1 MKRSNSNN
9 ANNSNI
15 TNNTNNEVSQQKRN
29 QKSISLTK
37 DHNKFNKSLNENNY
51 NTLFTFDQKNKEKE
65 NNNLF
70 SELSDYEIE
79 STSKNITESQRNTT
93 KNTKPN
99 TYTEQ
104 LESKIQEQAKRLSD
118 LTKYKIL
125 CEKKIK
131 ELNPNEKIPISE
143 ESIKTQSKKNY
154 NEDNESYNDNINN
167 KYDILY
173 NKYQKLK
180 KSYNELSRYNSN
192 RSSSTNESNFNIEK
206 YKKLKEKYKKLKN
219 ENTKLIDLLQQETIT
234 TEEQKN
240 IISLLQQT
248 IDNEII
254 KNGTINKYITSN
266 NLIDFAKLKS
276 EAEEYR
282 KELVLSQALV
292 NSLKSEIEQYNKERE
307 NESINHKKKYS
318 INLLSSNDT
327 YDNNSIDD
335 NNLLYA
341 NNKNDSLIDTINS
354 QKNVISELLKKNS
367 QLEKIVNDAS
377 YKLNEGINI
386 NNDAKDRMKSIE
398 LEIENKR
405 NEISKYEE
413 KFTYFNEYISAIKS
427 SFCQL
432 QIFLKDYVKILNKMA
447 KEDLNSHLT
456 KNFSDNVFLLK
467 NNINQILKIEKYDLD
482 TENDLNIINCA
493 INTLTIVNDE
503 FINIYEKIFESD
515 EESHEKL
522 KNLQNEIESTN
533 HNLESQKENIDF
545 ISHQLN
551 EKLKEN
557 LNIKQSNE
565 NLNER
570 NINLNFEISKLKK
583 DINLINSDKN
593 RLLDMIQIICK
604 ITNITDMKVS
614 ELIREGISL
623 IESIGKL
630 REEKNG
636 IVKKLNR
643 LNSGD
648 QTNIMLKNNDNELNQ
663 IIHNEQNNL
672 NELIN
677 EIERKIKENEIKF
690 DELKKELNCLY
701 NMYNSYGDNKCLNNT
716 ALKTYNNYNPL
727 LDNIKKSRPENLKG
741 INSKYSNKL
750 SFSNSDIYNFTYG
763 KLANNLEEEYK
774 KYIGLHS
781 NYNNNNNYQN
791 NGLNYYYGKNK
802 MTYQV
807 IQTTPH

>member
-354 QKNVISELLKKNS
+354 QKKVISELLKKNS

-398 LEIENKR
+398 LEIENKK

-427 SFCQL
+427 SLCQL

-522 KNLQNEIESTN
+522 KNLQNEIDSTN

-565 NLNER
+565 SLNER
-570 NINLNFEISKLKK
+570 NMNLNFEISKLKK

-604 ITNITDMKVS
+604 INNITDMKVS
-614 ELIREGISL
+614 ELISQGISL
-623 IESIGKL
+623 IENIGKL
-630 REEKNG
+630 REEKNN
-636 IVKKLNR
+636 IDKKLKSIN
-643 LNSGD
+643 
-648 QTNIMLKNNDNELNQ
+648 QTKIVSNNNDNEIILNE
-663 IIHNEQNNL
+663 HNNL
-672 NELIN
+672 NQLIN

-690 DELKKELNCLY
+690 DELKKELNYLY
-701 NMYNSYGDNKCLNNT
+701 NMYNSYSEKKCLYNT
-716 ALKTYNNYNPL
+716 PLNTYNTNNPNL
-727 LDNIKKSRPENLKG
+727 YIVKKSRPDNLNG
-741 INSKYSNKL
+741 INSNFTNLTTSI
-750 SFSNSDIYNFTYG
+750 SNSNNYNFTYG
-763 KLANNLEEEYK
+763 KNADNLEEQYK
-774 KYIGLHS
+774 KYIDVHS
-781 NYNNNNNYQN
+781 YYEHNNNNNQN
-791 NGLNYYYGKNK
+791 NCLNYSNGNNK
-802 MTYQV
+802 VLYPV